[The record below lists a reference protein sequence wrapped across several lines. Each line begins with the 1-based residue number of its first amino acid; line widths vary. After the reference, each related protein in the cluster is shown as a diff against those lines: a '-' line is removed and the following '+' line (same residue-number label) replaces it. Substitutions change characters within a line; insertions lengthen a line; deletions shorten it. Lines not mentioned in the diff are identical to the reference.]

1 MSSILEA
8 ITGAG
13 RAMLKRP
20 GALLAAFGIY
30 AALVG
35 VIYLF
40 VTTREATIIQ
50 LILTFFLLLLAVA
63 LFFALQ
69 AIGVRYASGEEPS
82 REVLRRSFGA
92 CWKLLVVSLPVAV
105 IVVIAVLILEL
116 IAKLVGGDHQGV
128 QSGFLLG
135 YLLPGIR
142 AIILYL
148 VVPLIAIRLWIAVTQ
163 EGVASAFKR
172 LGKHFIGAL
181 APRALAIYVI
191 VALIF
196 GALVWGLVFTRTQIG
211 GPWVEIVLLAGRLAM
226 AGVVIFIGWFL
237 ALGALAK
244 ANEEI

>member
-1 MSSILEA
+1 MGGILGA

-40 VTTREATIIQ
+40 VTTREATILQ
-50 LILTFFLLLLAVA
+50 LLLTFFLLLLAVA

-69 AIGVRYASGEEPS
+69 AIGVSYASGEEPS
-82 REVLRRSFGA
+82 GAVLRRALGA
-92 CWKLLVVSLPVAV
+92 GWKLLVVSLPVAV
-105 IVVIAVLILEL
+105 LVVIAVLILEL
-116 IAKLVGGDHQGV
+116 IAKLVGGDQSGN

-135 YLLPGIR
+135 YLLPGMR

-148 VVPLIAIRLWIAVTQ
+148 IVPLVAIRLWIAVTR

-172 LGKHFIGAL
+172 LGRHFIRAL
-181 APRALAIYVI
+181 APRALAIYVS

-196 GALVWGLVFTRTQIG
+196 GALVWGLVFTRTQFG
-211 GPWVEIVLLAGRLAM
+211 GPWIEITLLAGRLVM

-244 ANEEI
+244 ANEEV

>member
-1 MSSILEA
+1 MGGILGA

-40 VTTREATIIQ
+40 VTTREATILQ
-50 LILTFFLLLLAVA
+50 LLLTFFLLLIAVA
-63 LFFALQ
+63 LFFAMQ
-69 AIGVRYASGEEPS
+69 AIGVSYASGEEPS
-82 REVLRRSFGA
+82 GAVLRRALGA
-92 CWKLLVVSLPVAV
+92 GWKLLVVSLPVAV
-105 IVVIAVLILEL
+105 LVVIAVLVLEL
-116 IAKLVGGDHQGV
+116 IARLAGGGHGNQG
-128 QSGFLLG
+128 GFLLG
-135 YLLPGIR
+135 YLLPGLR

-172 LGKHFIGAL
+172 LGRHFIGAL

-196 GALVWGLVFTRTQIG
+196 GGLVWGLIFTRTQFG
-211 GPWVEIVLLAGRLAM
+211 GPWVEITLLAGRLAM
-226 AGVVIFIGWFL
+226 AGVAAFIGWFL

-244 ANEEI
+244 ANEEV

>member
-1 MSSILEA
+1 MGGIFGA

-30 AALVG
+30 TALVG

-50 LILTFFLLLLAVA
+50 LLLTFFLLLLAVA
-63 LFFALQ
+63 LFFFLQ
-69 AIGVRYASGEEPS
+69 AIGVSYASGEEPS
-82 REVLRRSFGA
+82 GAVLRRSLGA
-92 CWKLLVVSLPVAV
+92 CWKLLIVSLPVAV
-105 IVVIAVLILEL
+105 LVVIAVLVLEV
-116 IAKLVGGDHQGV
+116 IAKLAGGDQGN
-128 QSGFLLG
+128 QSGFVLG

-148 VVPLIAIRLWIAVTQ
+148 IVPLVAIRLWIAVTQ

-172 LGKHFIGAL
+172 LGGHFVRAL

-244 ANEEI
+244 ANEEV

>member
-1 MSSILEA
+1 MSSILTA

-20 GALLAAFGIY
+20 GALLAAFGVY

-50 LILTFFLLLLAVA
+50 LLLTFFLLVLAVA
-63 LFFALQ
+63 LFFFLQ
-69 AIGVRYASGEEPS
+69 AIGVSYVSGEEPS
-82 REVLRRSFGA
+82 GAVLRRALTA
-92 CWKLLVVSLPVAV
+92 CWKLVVVSLPVAV
-105 IVVIAVLILEL
+105 LVVIAVLLLQL
-116 IAKLVGGDHQGV
+116 ITYGANRVFPGN
-128 QSGFLLG
+128 QSGFLVG

-148 VVPLIAIRLWIAVTQ
+148 IVPLVAIRLWIAVTQ
-163 EGVASAFKR
+163 EGVANSFKR

-237 ALGALAK
+237 SLGALAK
-244 ANEEI
+244 ANEEV